1 MGRQRGVT
9 RTELGLAQEAEQ
21 GGSDGER
28 TDLSGGGGASASRTG
43 KRAAGVGDAVAAR
56 RPGRSGCHI
65 AQESRR
71 HAAAAAALL
80 LPPSVVPAEEAP

>member
-1 MGRQRGVT
+1 M
-9 RTELGLAQEAEQ
+9 E
-21 GGSDGER
+21 
-28 TDLSGGGGASASRTG
+28 GGASASRTG

-71 HAAAAAALL
+71 HAAAAALL
-80 LPPSVVPAEEAP
+80 LPPSVVPAEEAPGAASLSHVWAIAGPICVRKPI

>member
-1 MGRQRGVT
+1 MRQRGVT

-56 RPGRSGCHI
+56 LPGRRGCHI

-71 HAAAAAALL
+71 HAAATALL